1 MTEIEIRLEYERMNG
16 FTAHLTQRR
25 EGHERAFSDETGFL
39 IEFPPGARKQIPRF
53 NVAFGYGPGALVLIA
68 PIGASGVREQ
78 KLESRLAAENENA
91 GADLG
96 SA

>member
-1 MTEIEIRLEYERMNG
+1 MTEIEIRLECERMDG
-16 FTAHLTQRR
+16 FPALLTQGR
-25 EGHERAFSDETGFL
+25 EGDERAFRDETGFL

-68 PIGASGVREQ
+68 PIGAPGVREQ
-78 KLESRLAAENENA
+78 QLKSRLAAENKNA